1 MSEDWSKPEVEAVV
15 SDYLKMLLLER
26 NGIPFNKAEHN
37 RRLRNLVTTRTR
49 GSVERKH
56 QNISAVLLE
65 LGYPY
70 IDGYKPLGNYQ
81 EMLGSVVR
89 ERLEELGELDAVL
102 LREVQQTVEV
112 SPVENILPIQVFP
125 PERKDRRNAL
135 YERTVS
141 APLRPC
147 RRNFIEMESRNQSLG
162 LAGEQLALAFERRRL
177 WEAGERR
184 LAEKV
189 EHVSETQGDGLGYDI
204 HSFEVDGRDR
214 FIEVKTTRF
223 GLWTPFFAS
232 RNEVRVSEEREE
244 EYQVYRVFGFEKS
257 PQFFALRGSLRKSC
271 LLDATEYAA
280 VPR

>member
-1 MSEDWSKPEVEAVV
+1 MSENWSEPEVEAVV
-15 SDYLKMLLLER
+15 SDYLQMLLLER
-26 NGIPFNKAEHN
+26 NGIPFNKAENN
-37 RRLRNLVTTRTR
+37 RLLRNIVTTRTR

-81 EMLGSVVR
+81 EMLGRVVR
-89 ERLEELGELDAVL
+89 ERLVL
-102 LREVQQTVEV
+102 LNEVQQTVEV
-112 SPVENILPIQVFP
+112 AAVNNIVAIQVAP
-125 PERKDRRNAL
+125 PERKDRKNAL

-141 APLRPC
+141 APPRPC
-147 RRNFIEMESRNQSLG
+147 RRNFIEMESRNRSLG
-162 LAGEQLALAFERRRL
+162 LAGEQLALAFEHRRL

-184 LAEKV
+184 LAEKI
-189 EHVSETQGDGLGYDI
+189 EHVSLTQGDGLGYDI

-232 RNEVRVSEEREE
+232 RNEVRVSEDREE
-244 EYQVYRVFGFEKS
+244 EYQVYRVFGFEKA